1 MGGFVVGETLDK
13 RSRFCCATCAAVLTV
28 SEAKGSTSCVVL
40 SAGVG
45 DAGDAGGGDAGNAN
59 GAASSASKS
68 TQSVREGVLLLVG
81 TGCSTGGLFR
91 ETARANGSAWGCT
104 KRSDPLSVGD
114 SALVV

>member
-45 DAGDAGGGDAGNAN
+45 DAGDAGDAN